1 MKRASRPAVTL
12 FQLLIVLAL
21 LLILFA
27 MLLPAIAKARLE
39 AVRMQSANNLK
50 QLGLACHNYHDVNA
64 KFCPGHDDNHFSA
77 TSRLLPYIEEE
88 AVYRTI
94 DFKKSIDDKA
104 NALGRGTTIKVL
116 INPTDPVKSVTTDYG
131 PTNYLFNAGSKYAL
145 KDNDGLFYHNSGIGF
160 RDVLDGTSNTVM
172 AVETLKG
179 DSGVKAMDVKRQHIL
194 LKKDALAKLGP
205 ESGVKEFKED
215 KKVAADRGASW
226 MDGRHLMGTF
236 TGTRR
241 VNDPRPDVS
250 CAGMGG
256 LSGPRSLQ
264 DTAYVLWA
272 DGSVRPIS
280 QKVTPALWKL
290 MTDRKDGMPLM
301 LGE

>member
-50 QLGLACHNYHDVNA
+50 QLGLACHNYHDVHG

-77 TSRLLPYIEEE
+77 TARLLPYIEQD
-88 AVYRTI
+88 ALFKTI

-104 NALGRGTTIKVL
+104 NAPARGTTIKVL

-145 KDNDGLFYHNSGIGF
+145 KDNDGLFYHNSGIRF
-160 RDVLDGTSNTVM
+160 ADVLDGTSNTVM

-264 DTAYVLWA
+264 NTAYVLWA

-290 MTDRKDGMPLM
+290 MTDRKDGMPLR